1 MSLFG
6 PFQSFQLKNNW
17 KIDFKIRKS
26 HPLIFRSPLLVIGYV
41 LFVCFF
47 KKYQVYNTFNIK
59 KQVKRVERIITE
71 VKISTKKPCDFL
83 GQKRKKKEGRKI
95 DQQQIDSPI
104 LTHVLH
110 KLLKNV
116 LHKLLK
122 KYRRFAFH
130 TRMI

>member
-26 HPLIFRSPLLVIGYV
+26 HPLIFGSPLLVIGYA

-59 KQVKRVERIITE
+59 KQVKCVERIITE

-104 LTHVLH
+104 LTCVAQITQKVQALSTHE
-110 KLLKNV
+110 
-116 LHKLLK
+116 
-122 KYRRFAFH
+122 
-130 TRMI
+130 